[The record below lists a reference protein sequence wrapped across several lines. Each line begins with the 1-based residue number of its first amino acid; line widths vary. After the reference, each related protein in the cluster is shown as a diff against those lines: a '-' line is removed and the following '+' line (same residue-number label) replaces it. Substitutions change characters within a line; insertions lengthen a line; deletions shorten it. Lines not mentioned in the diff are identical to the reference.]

1 MTAQQPP
8 PRAPRIPPDVVDPPT
23 QRLYAVSA
31 FLLVQSFKLA
41 DVLFPATQPP
51 PLLAQLSFNARLAKW
66 AAIDCL
72 ALAAIAWLRIPRLDW
87 GWKARWLARAA
98 LVSLDWL
105 LFGSWTFSAASFLP
119 SFIKALLVSYLSTA
133 ERSVR
138 LSSVVGK
145 ENLHLGGQYTV
156 HILAVATAILN
167 PLSASYCRHSPSPAK
182 SDAPTLIPLIFNN
195 TVPSKLTYT
204 LTSLDDPSVSHQ
216 YTIPASS
223 LVRPSRRYPH
233 HQLESSAN
241 EDDDELALAAEW
253 SLVPAASQSQQALR
267 HRLPSSPS
275 RDLRDPAS
283 PFDLSP
289 SESLYY
295 LPISAIG
302 SVRLDS
308 LLDTDG
314 HPIKIRRKRAPGKTE
329 GFEEAKILRCPR
341 AGFDLE
347 GGEREQHRCLI
358 AGGVAES
365 WSLGLMVSG
374 AAPLK
379 VRWHSREGDSEKGP
393 RKDESLDGIV
403 GSSSVRTNKM
413 DELIR
418 VPMNVSLTNP
428 GRTTYHLDGVVDS
441 FGNEV
446 SYSSSSASLA
456 QHLLE
461 GTVDSRSVV
470 VHRPP
475 EVVFVGECGRGEDV
489 QLLHGRKKKLQIQL
503 SAIDQEL
510 VDHHQRQLVLHGHGQ
525 KKKHEALGTVE
536 LKFTPEGEGKG
547 WIREIEAMGLKV
559 EIEVDEPGTYEI
571 VGVRSKWCGG
581 AVLVPNAC
589 TLVLQPLPTLSTS
602 FSPIVDVCGSELG
615 LISTLHLTGTP
626 PFVVHYTLTRLSGP
640 GSPRSSRHTKRVL
653 HSRDEL
659 RIEPGPGEWE
669 YRFTRIEDRNYRD
682 VAVPAKGEYARRQKV
697 PEVAVAEWRNAERG
711 KTVHSCEGETVQVEV
726 ELKGTAPWDL
736 EYSVV
741 GRPAQLIEDITKS
754 PHTIEVDI
762 PKQIAQQGGQFSLS
776 LETVKDGNG
785 CKRPLTASD
794 LVVEVRRTKPTARFH
809 GAEGARSIVLREG
822 DPAKIPLRLTG
833 EGPWEITYLP
843 PSRSGTSPSPLQ
855 FRADHPNVDINI
867 RGALPGTY
875 KLVSVRDRFC
885 PGDVF
890 ETEWE
895 VRTLPRPTLSLAEDA
910 GSLVRNGSV
919 VRRGVC
925 ENAAD
930 SVGVVFD
937 GKAPF
942 KATYTLT
949 KGSHHGESRT
959 HSLQAI
965 QPRADL
971 TLFTASPGHH
981 TYQFTGVGD
990 SLYTTPDPA
999 GLVPF
1004 KGGKPGLV
1012 RLEQDVF
1019 ALPSAI
1025 FSHGAKHGFCV
1036 HDDLAS
1042 RGSDDLILHLEGQP
1056 PFEVELEV
1064 REDGHRSSK
1073 RFTVPTI
1080 SSHTWP
1086 VSLPYSLH
1094 DPTPHSISVRR
1105 IVDAHGCE
1113 TLLEPSVSSKTTAVI
1128 PVAET
1133 ATIAPVLAQ
1142 TDHCVGDFLDFV
1154 VMGAPPFTVKYEFE
1168 GKKHTVPLSGSKF
1181 QRLAA
1186 EPGTFKI
1193 ISVGHGEDQCRSSQV
1208 NLVKHIHPI
1217 PSAKVSTG
1225 DAVVVDIREGDQTE
1239 IVFSFE
1245 GTPPFAF
1252 TYSRRAPQDRSK
1264 DRKVLETHT
1273 VTGIEDKSYSIFTSQ
1288 EGTYSVSYI
1297 ADAFCSYPPAA
1308 RSSAAMVEA

>member
-8 PRAPRIPPDVVDPPT
+8 TRAPRIPPDVVDPPT

-31 FLLVQSFKLA
+31 FLLVQAFKLA
-41 DVLFPATQPP
+41 DLLFPSTEPP
-51 PLLAQLSFNARLAKW
+51 PLLSDDLVSFNSRLAKW

-72 ALAAIAWLRIPRLDW
+72 ALAVVAWLRIPRLDW
-87 GWKARWLARAA
+87 GWKARWLARVA
-98 LVSLDWL
+98 LVGLDWL
-105 LFGSWTFSAASFLP
+105 LFGRWTFSAASFLP
-119 SFIKALLVSYLSTA
+119 SFIKAVVVSYLSTA

-167 PLSASYCRHSPSPAK
+167 PLSASYCRHPPSTSK
-182 SDAPTLIPLIFNN
+182 SDPTLIPLIFNN
-195 TVPSKLTYT
+195 TSPSKLTYT
-204 LTSLDDPSVSHQ
+204 LTSLDDPSNSHQ

-223 LVRPSRRYPH
+223 LVRPSRRHPH
-233 HQLESSAN
+233 HQLESSAS

-253 SLVPAASQSQQALR
+253 SLVPAASQSQQAVR

-275 RDLRDPAS
+275 RDPRDSSS

-308 LLDTDG
+308 VLDTDG
-314 HPIKIRRKRAPGKTE
+314 HSIKIRRKRAPGKIE

-358 AGGVAES
+358 AEGVAES
-365 WSLGLMVSG
+365 FPLVLTVSG
-374 AAPLK
+374 VAPLK
-379 VRWHSREGDSEKGP
+379 VRWHSREGDPEKGL

-403 GSSSVRTNKM
+403 GSSSASINKM

-428 GRTTYHLDGVVDS
+428 GRTTYRLDSVVDS

-446 SYSSSSASLA
+446 SYSATSA

-461 GTVDSRSVV
+461 GTVDSHSVV

-510 VDHHQRQLVLHGHGQ
+510 DDRHHQQLVLHGHGQ

-547 WIREIEAMGLKV
+547 WVREIEAMGAKV
-559 EIEVDEPGTYEI
+559 EMEVDKPGTYEI

-615 LISTLHLTGTP
+615 LISTLHLIGTP

-640 GSPRSSRHTKRVL
+640 GSPRASRHTKRVL

-669 YRFTRIEDRNYRD
+669 YRFTRIEDRHYRD
-682 VAVPAKGEYARRQKV
+682 VAVPAQGEYARRQKV

-711 KTVHSCEGETVQVEV
+711 KTVHSCEGESVQVEV
-726 ELKGTAPWDL
+726 ELKGAAPWDL

-741 GRPAQLIEDITKS
+741 GQPAQLLEGITKS

-822 DPAKIPLRLTG
+822 DTAKIPLRLTG

-843 PSRSGTSPSPLQ
+843 PSRSGTPLSPLQ
-855 FRADHPNVDINI
+855 FRADHPNVDINV

-890 ETEWE
+890 ETEWD
-895 VRTLPRPTLSLAEDA
+895 VKTLPRPTLSLAEDA
-910 GSLVRNGSV
+910 GSLVRNGSI
-919 VRRGVC
+919 VRKGVC
-925 ENAAD
+925 ENAVD
-930 SVGVVFD
+930 SVGVLFD

-949 KGSHHGESRT
+949 KGSHHGDSRT

-990 SLYTTPDPA
+990 SLYTMPDPA
-999 GLVPF
+999 GLVPP

-1019 ALPSAI
+1019 ALPSAT

-1036 HDDLAS
+1036 HDELAS

-1056 PFEVELEV
+1056 PFELELEV

-1080 SSHTWP
+1080 SSHTWA
-1086 VSLPYSLH
+1086 VTLPYSLH
-1094 DPTPHSISVRR
+1094 NPTPHSISLSR

-1113 TLLEPSVSSKTTAVI
+1113 SLFEPSVSSKTTAVI

-1133 ATIAPVLAQ
+1133 ATIAPVLVQ

-1186 EPGTFKI
+1186 EPGTFRI
-1193 ISVGHGEDQCRSSQV
+1193 VSVGHGEDQCRSSQV

-1245 GTPPFAF
+1245 GTPPFSF

-1273 VTGIEDKSYSIFTSQ
+1273 VTGIEDHSYSIFTSQ

-1297 ADAFCSYPPAA
+1297 ADAFCSYPPAS